1 MESGALWVV
10 LSLIVVV
17 ALFSF
22 LRRGRGGVRR
32 RPEIV
37 QLILNDVKMDQ
48 ALVEAFYIREKPRKF
63 ERNNWALYKNN
74 VGFLGESLN
83 ETLRMTF
90 SMVEDLNQEIKLAK
104 KNKTSHQSINVTKL
118 NEPLK
123 ASRKGL
129 EDWMMENLGTT
140 EPPLKYPS
148 FFGTLFGQE

>member
-22 LRRGRGGVRR
+22 LRGRGGVRR
-32 RPEIV
+32 RPEII

-48 ALVEAFYIREKPRKF
+48 ALVEAFYLREKPRKF

-83 ETLRMTF
+83 ETLRLTF
-90 SMVEDLNQEIKLAK
+90 GMVEDLNQEIKLAK

>member
-22 LRRGRGGVRR
+22 LRGRGGVRR
-32 RPEIV
+32 RPEII

-48 ALVEAFYIREKPRKF
+48 ALVEAFYLREKPRKF

-83 ETLRMTF
+83 ETLRLTF
-90 SMVEDLNQEIKLAK
+90 GMVEDLNQEIKLAK
-104 KNKTSHQSINVTKL
+104 KNKASHQSINVTKL

>member
-1 MESGALWVV
+1 METGALWVI
-10 LSLIVVV
+10 LSLVVV
-17 ALFSF
+17 VMLFSF
-22 LRRGRGGVRR
+22 LRGRGGVRR
-32 RPEIV
+32 RPELV

-48 ALVEAFYIREKPRKF
+48 ALVEVFYVREKPRKF

-74 VGFLGESLN
+74 LGFLGESLN
-83 ETLRMTF
+83 ETLRLTF
-90 SMVEDLNQEIKLAK
+90 GMVEDLNQEIKLAK

-140 EPPLKYPS
+140 EPPLRHPS
-148 FFGTLFGQE
+148 FLGTFFGQE